1 MSQKEDK
8 ARIYNSREWARLRRQ
23 KMEANPICERCYA
36 EHGWIVPARVIHHRI
51 PIETARNYREMW
63 TLAVEC
69 GLDGLQSLCFQCHS
83 DIHKAMDSRSR
94 ESHKASTDNALAR
107 WAAEHQPTA
116 ENSGRT
122 ILFQS
127 D

>member
-116 ENSGRT
+116 ENSGT
-122 ILFQS
+122 V
-127 D
+127 